1 MEYTNCKEKI
11 LDGLR
16 KLSSKA
22 EEIRDLID
30 YDDSAW
36 DTIDAI
42 YSAIEETIEQVE
54 NDFDVIV
61 ERDEEED

>member
-1 MEYTNCKEKI
+1 MANIKQEI
-11 LDGLR
+11 LDKLR

-36 DTIDAI
+36 DAIDAL
-42 YSAIEETIEQVE
+42 YSAIEETID
-54 NDFDVIV
+54 NIDDNFDEIA